1 VFEGGIFA
9 LTNEN
14 EHYIERSK
22 METLNVSH
30 LSLLE
35 LEAGLEHIKQAP
47 KDAGEVKL
55 IVRRPAVDERESI
68 QTADLNSEVGVV
80 GDTWLTRGSKTM
92 PDGSSNPDA
101 QITVMNARAAALLAQ
116 SEERWS
122 LAGDQFY
129 VDMDISEA
137 NLPPG
142 TRLRLGTAV
151 IEISAQ
157 PHTGCAKFSQRF
169 GVDAHKFVN
178 SAQGKPLRL
187 RGVNARVVEAG
198 TVHVGDAV
206 RKA

>member
-1 VFEGGIFA
+1 
-9 LTNEN
+9 LTREN
-14 EHYIERSK
+14 QYHIKRSEVD
-22 METLNVSH
+22 MLNVSH

-47 KDAGEVKL
+47 KDAGDVKL

-68 QTADLNSEVGVV
+68 QTAELNSKVGVV
-80 GDTWLTRGSKTM
+80 GDTWLTRGSKHM
-92 PDGSSNPDA
+92 PDGSANPDA
-101 QITVMNARAAALLAQ
+101 QVTLMNARAAALLAQ

-206 RKA
+206 RKI